1 MFGNSMNAPKR
12 LKRAT
17 FVTLCL
23 VGVMIGAAI
32 TYRALAP
39 RGGLDVRLDRLQR
52 SAAVATTAEFTLSN
66 SSSNFL
72 SVSSDAPQIRSNGKW
87 QGAPLHDRQFFWLR
101 PGGVTNVI
109 VPIPQLGSDV
119 RVPFVWGYYKHS
131 IVQRLAPRL
140 HTRFSNLMTTLRNS
154 RSLHGWNDPYGYLPD
169 ETQFYYITNT
179 EPRGQANGSQRIRS
193 ETNERN

>member
-1 MFGNSMNAPKR
+1 MNASKR
-12 LKRAT
+12 LKRAA

-23 VGVMIGAAI
+23 VGVMIGVAI
-32 TYRALAP
+32 TYHALAP

-72 SVSSDAPQIRSNGKW
+72 FVRIDAPQIRSNGKW
-87 QGAPLHDRQFFWLR
+87 KRWMEVSHEMQFFAVR
-101 PGGVTNVI
+101 PGGMTNI
-109 VPIPQLGSDV
+109 FVPIPQFGSEV
-119 RVPFVWGYYKHS
+119 RVPFVWGGVKHS
-131 IVQRLAPRL
+131 IIQRIAPRL

-154 RSLHGWNDPYGYLPD
+154 RSLRGWNDPYGYLPD